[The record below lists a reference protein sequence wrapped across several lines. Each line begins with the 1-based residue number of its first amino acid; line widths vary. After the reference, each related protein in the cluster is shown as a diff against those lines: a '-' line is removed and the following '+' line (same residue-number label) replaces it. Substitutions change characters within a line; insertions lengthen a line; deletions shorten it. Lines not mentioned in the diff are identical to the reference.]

1 VTVILLYHH
10 ILPEGGAAGY
20 SEEDGLTFRHTPEA
34 FRFHLTELRR
44 RGYRFESVD
53 GLVQKLNG
61 GAPEDPRS
69 AFVTFDDGWRNQH
82 EHALPILRALGIP
95 ATFFVTT
102 DHLRRGVPCAKRMGK
117 DELLAL
123 ADAGMTIG
131 SHTRTHPNLVR
142 LDDERLE
149 DELRGSRQDLE
160 DLLGKPVTLFAYPG
174 GSLDARVVRAVRRA
188 GYEAACSSF
197 GPARNDATSIFWMYR
212 DVISESMRSLR
223 DRYRLSPVARRLLT
237 FRVERR
243 LRDSLHRA

>member
-1 VTVILLYHH
+1 MILLYHH
-10 ILPEGGAAGY
+10 ILPEGPAPGFA
-20 SEEDGLTFRHTPEA
+20 EEDGLTFRHSPEGL
-34 FRFHLTELRR
+34 RFHLTELRR
-44 RGYRFESVD
+44 RGYRFGSLD
-53 GLVQKLNG
+53 GLVRQLDG
-61 GAPEDPRS
+61 GAREDVRS
-69 AFVTFDDGWRNQH
+69 AFVTFDDGWRNQY

-102 DHLRRGVPCAKRMGK
+102 SHLREESACAKRMGPA
-117 DELLAL
+117 ELRAL

-131 SHTRTHPNLVR
+131 SHTRTHPDLAR
-142 LDDERLE
+142 LDDTRLD

-174 GSLDARVVRAVRRA
+174 GSLSARVVRAVRRA
-188 GYEAACSSF
+188 GYEAACSSY

-223 DRYRLSPVARRLLT
+223 DRYRLSPVARALLT

-243 LRDSLHRA
+243 LREGLHRA